1 MLAPKAFRTMISV
14 PVTFYI
20 LSAIPADKIFYF
32 SFEINGHKIYFIF
45 SYSCQN
51 AKLAILLGHYGK
63 GILEKIT
70 IDIER
75 R

>member
-1 MLAPKAFRTMISV
+1 MLAPKASWAMVGIA
-14 PVTFYI
+14 VTLYI
-20 LSAIPADKIFYF
+20 VAAIPADKIFYF
-32 SFEINGHKIYFIF
+32 SFEIKSHKIYFIF

-51 AKLAILLGHYGK
+51 AKLAILLGYYGER
-63 GILEKIT
+63 ILEKIT